1 MASYITSSTFSLSVM
16 GFVGIIGSLVLF
28 MDYRR
33 QQNDLTGFFALLFC
47 GMGIAGFLFT
57 AASIAA
63 AAGSFATEWLF
74 MAGHIVLIFALAL
87 FMQFPAKVL
96 SPNMVRPAFYFFLL
110 LAVAASA
117 VIVTSPLDN
126 IRVGNDLVKNTMSV
140 PTAIMVA
147 GFDAVTLITAIVVF
161 IIFSSRI
168 KEKALK
174 AQSFV
179 FALGLLVVFFAGPS
193 HSLAH
198 TPTQFFMADIFTAI
212 GMLILLI
219 GIFLPRLAKPTVRA

>member
-47 GMGIAGFLFT
+47 GMGITGFLFT

-96 SPNMVRPAFYFFLL
+96 SPKMIRPAFYVFLF
-110 LAVAASA
+110 LAVIAS
-117 VIVTSPLDN
+117 VIIVMSPLDT
-126 IRVGNDLVKNTMSV
+126 IRVGNDLVKDTMSV

-147 GFDAVTLITAIVVF
+147 GFDAITLLTAMVVF
-161 IIFSSRI
+161 ISFGSKL
-168 KEKALK
+168 KEKEFK
-174 AQSFV
+174 AQSFI

-193 HSLAH
+193 HSLAR
-198 TPTQFFMADIFTAI
+198 TSVQFFMADIFTAI

-219 GIFLPRLAKPTVRA
+219 GIFFPRLAKPAVRA